1 MSVLTSFIVNSLL
14 SRCFGSLIR
23 HIFED
28 QITNFSEGIFLN
40 VEEKLSKLKEVVSKL
55 DSVVVAFSG
64 GVDSTLVTKVCYDVL
79 KDNSMAVTARSETY
93 PDFEFKEAQKLSKEI
108 GIKHLVID
116 TSELAIEGFAD
127 NPPERCY
134 FCKTEL
140 FGKLKDIAKQHSFLN
155 VADGANLDDTQEFRP
170 GLQASKE
177 LNVRSPLKEAG
188 MTKKDIREVSKMLNL
203 PNWNKPAYACLSSR
217 FPYGQSITEEKLS
230 MVSEAEKYL
239 RDLGLVQFR
248 VRHHETIARIEVLPE
263 DIHILTNSPAREEL
277 TAKFKE
283 IGFTYVTLDLAG
295 YRSGSMNEVLS
306 NNVVANLQ

>member
-1 MSVLTSFIVNSLL
+1 MNVEDKLSNLKAIVNEL
-14 SRCFGSLIR
+14 
-23 HIFED
+23 E
-28 QITNFSEGIFLN
+28 
-40 VEEKLSKLKEVVSKL
+40 
-55 DSVVVAFSG
+55 SVVVAFSG
-64 GVDSTLVTKVCYDVL
+64 GVDSTLVAKVCYDTL
-79 KDNSMAVTARSETY
+79 KDKSMAVTARSETY
-93 PDFEFKEAQKLSKEI
+93 PDFEFKEAQKLAGEI

-116 TSELAIEGFAD
+116 TSELAIEGFAN

-140 FGKLKDIAKQHSFLN
+140 FGKLKDIAKEHGFLN

-188 MTKKDIREVSKMLNL
+188 LAKKDVREVSKMLNL

-217 FPYGQSITEEKLS
+217 FPYGQSITEEKLG

-239 RDLGLVQFR
+239 RNLGLIQFR

-277 TAKFKE
+277 AAKFKE
-283 IGFTYVTLDLAG
+283 IGFTYVTLDLEG
-295 YRSGSMNEVLS
+295 YRSGSMNEILS
-306 NNVVANLQ
+306 ETELKVTKV

>member
-1 MSVLTSFIVNSLL
+1 L
-14 SRCFGSLIR
+14 
-23 HIFED
+23 D
-28 QITNFSEGIFLN
+28 
-40 VEEKLSKLKEVVSKL
+40 VEEKLSKLKAIVSEL
-55 DSVVVAFSG
+55 ESVVVAFSG

-79 KDNSMAVTARSETY
+79 RDNSMAVTARSETY
-93 PDFEFKEAQKLSKEI
+93 PDFEFKEAQKLAKEI

-116 TSELAIEGFAD
+116 TSELAIEGFAN

-140 FGKLKDIAKQHSFLN
+140 FGKLKDIAKEQGFLN

-170 GLQASKE
+170 GLQASRE

-239 RDLGLVQFR
+239 RGLGLIQFR
-248 VRHHETIARIEVLPE
+248 VRHHETIARIEVLPD
-263 DIHILTNSPAREEL
+263 DINILTNSPAREEL

-295 YRSGSMNEVLS
+295 YRSGSMNEVLTETELKI
-306 NNVVANLQ
+306 N

>member
-1 MSVLTSFIVNSLL
+1 
-14 SRCFGSLIR
+14 
-23 HIFED
+23 
-28 QITNFSEGIFLN
+28 
-40 VEEKLSKLKEVVSKL
+40 
-55 DSVVVAFSG
+55 
-64 GVDSTLVTKVCYDVL
+64 
-79 KDNSMAVTARSETY
+79 MAVTARSETY
-93 PDFEFKEAQKLSKEI
+93 PDFEFKEAQKLAREI

-116 TSELAIEGFAD
+116 TSELAIEGFAN

-140 FGKLKDIAKQHSFLN
+140 FGKLKDIAKEQGFLN

-170 GLQASKE
+170 GLQASRE

-188 MTKKDIREVSKMLNL
+188 MTKKDIREVSKMLKL
-203 PNWNKPAYACLSSR
+203 PNWDKPAYACLSSR

-239 RDLGLVQFR
+239 RGLGLVQFR
-248 VRHHETIARIEVLPE
+248 VRHHETIARIEVLPD
-263 DIHILTNSPAREEL
+263 DINILTNSPAREEL

-295 YRSGSMNEVLS
+295 YRSGSMNEVLTETELKI
-306 NNVVANLQ
+306 N

>member
-1 MSVLTSFIVNSLL
+1 M
-14 SRCFGSLIR
+14 
-23 HIFED
+23 E
-28 QITNFSEGIFLN
+28 

-55 DSVVVAFSG
+55 ESVVVAFSG
-64 GVDSTLVTKVCYDVL
+64 GVDSTLVAKVCHDAL

-93 PDFEFKEAQKLSKEI
+93 PDFEFKEAQTLAKEI

-116 TSELAIEGFAD
+116 TSELAIEGFAN

-134 FCKTEL
+134 FCKSEL
-140 FGKLKDIAKQHSFLN
+140 FGKLKDIAKQHGFLN
-155 VADGANLDDTQEFRP
+155 VADGANLDDTKEFRP
-170 GLQASKE
+170 GLEASRE
-177 LNVRSPLKEAG
+177 LNVKSPLKEAG
-188 MTKKDIREVSKMLNL
+188 LTKKDIREVSKMLNL
-203 PNWNKPAYACLSSR
+203 PNWNKPAYACMSSR

-230 MVSEAEKYL
+230 MVSKAEEYL
-239 RDLGLVQFR
+239 RGLGLVQFR

-283 IGFTYVTLDLAG
+283 IGFTYVTLDLEG

-306 NNVVANLQ
+306 KNVVSNLQ

>member
-1 MSVLTSFIVNSLL
+1 MK
-14 SRCFGSLIR
+14 
-23 HIFED
+23 
-28 QITNFSEGIFLN
+28 

-55 DSVVVAFSG
+55 ESVVVAFSG
-64 GVDSTLVTKVCYDVL
+64 GVDSTLVAKVCYDTL

-93 PDFEFKEAQKLSKEI
+93 PDFEFKESQKLASEI
-108 GIKHLVID
+108 GIKHLVVD
-116 TSELAIEGFAD
+116 TSELAIEGFAN

-140 FGKLKDIAKQHSFLN
+140 FGKLKEIAKEHGFLN

-170 GLQASKE
+170 GLKASKE
-177 LNVRSPLKEAG
+177 LDVRSPLKEAG
-188 MTKKDIREVSKMLNL
+188 LAKEDIREVSKFLNL

-217 FPYGQSITEEKLS
+217 FPYGQSITEEKIS

-239 RDLGLVQFR
+239 RGLGLIQFR
-248 VRHHETIARIEVLPE
+248 VRHHETIARIEILPE
-263 DIHILTNSPAREEL
+263 DIHTLTNSPAREEL

-306 NNVVANLQ
+306 ETELKVN

>member
-1 MSVLTSFIVNSLL
+1 MKNSFYSRYSGYLRERIFEGQITSFNES
-14 SRCFGSLIR
+14 
-23 HIFED
+23 
-28 QITNFSEGIFLN
+28 IFLKT
-40 VEEKLSKLKEVVSKL
+40 EEKLSKLKEVVSSL
-55 DSVVVAFSG
+55 GSVVVAFSG
-64 GVDSTLVTKVCYDVL
+64 GVDSTLVAKVCHDIL
-79 KDNSMAVTARSETY
+79 KSNAMAVTARSETY
-93 PDFEFKEAQKLSKEI
+93 PDFEFKEAQKLAKEI

-116 TSELAIEGFAD
+116 TSELAIEGFAN

-140 FGKLKDIAKQHSFLN
+140 FGKLKEIAKDHGLLN

-170 GLQASKE
+170 GLQASRE
-177 LNVRSPLKEAG
+177 LNVRSPLKESG
-188 MTKKDIREVSKMLNL
+188 LTKDDIRKVSKMLNL
-203 PNWNKPAYACLSSR
+203 PNWDKPAYACMSSR

-239 RDLGLVQFR
+239 RGLGLIQFR

-263 DIHILTNSPAREEL
+263 DISILTGLPVREEL
-277 TAKFKE
+277 TIKFKE

-306 NNVVANLQ
+306 KDIVSNFQ

>member
-1 MSVLTSFIVNSLL
+1 M
-14 SRCFGSLIR
+14 
-23 HIFED
+23 D
-28 QITNFSEGIFLN
+28 
-40 VEEKLSKLKEVVSKL
+40 VEEKLSKLKAVVSEL
-55 DSVVVAFSG
+55 ESVVVAFSG
-64 GVDSTLVTKVCYDVL
+64 GVDSTLVAKVCYDTL

-93 PDFEFKEAQKLSKEI
+93 PDFEFKEAQKLAREI

-116 TSELAIEGFAD
+116 TSELAIEGFAN

-140 FGKLKDIAKQHSFLN
+140 FGKLKDIAKEQGFLN

-188 MTKKDIREVSKMLNL
+188 LAKKDIREVSKMLNL

-239 RDLGLVQFR
+239 RGLGLIQFR

-263 DIHILTNSPAREEL
+263 DIHTLTNPSAREEL
-277 TAKFKE
+277 SAKFKE
-283 IGFTYVTLDLAG
+283 IGFTYVTLDLEG
-295 YRSGSMNEVLS
+295 YRSGSMNEILS
-306 NNVVANLQ
+306 ETELKVTKD

>member
-1 MSVLTSFIVNSLL
+1 VLTSLSINSFL
-14 SRCFGSLIR
+14 SRYPEYLIER
-23 HIFED
+23 TFED
-28 QITNFSEGIFLN
+28 QITNFNEGIFLE

-55 DSVVVAFSG
+55 ESVVVAFSG
-64 GVDSTLVTKVCYDVL
+64 GVDSTLVAKVCYDAL
-79 KDNSMAVTARSETY
+79 KGNSMAVTARSETY
-93 PDFEFKEAQKLSKEI
+93 PDFEFKEAQTLAKEI
-108 GIKHLVID
+108 GIQHLVID
-116 TSELAIEGFAD
+116 TSELAIEGFAN

-140 FGKLKDIAKQHSFLN
+140 FGKLKDIAKQHGFLN

-177 LNVRSPLKEAG
+177 LKVRSPLKEAG
-188 MTKKDIREVSKMLNL
+188 LTKKDIREVSKMLNL
-203 PNWNKPAYACLSSR
+203 PNWNKPAYACMSSR

-230 MVSEAEKYL
+230 MVSKAEKYL
-239 RDLGLVQFR
+239 RRLGLVQFR

-283 IGFTYVTLDLAG
+283 IGFTYVALDLEG

-306 NNVVANLQ
+306 ETELKVSKV

>member
-1 MSVLTSFIVNSLL
+1 M
-14 SRCFGSLIR
+14 
-23 HIFED
+23 D
-28 QITNFSEGIFLN
+28 
-40 VEEKLSKLKEVVSKL
+40 VEEKLSKLKAIVSEL
-55 DSVVVAFSG
+55 ESVVVAFSG

-79 KDNSMAVTARSETY
+79 RDNSMAVTARSETY
-93 PDFEFKEAQKLSKEI
+93 PDFEFKEAQKLAKEI

-116 TSELAIEGFAD
+116 TSELAIEGFAN

-140 FGKLKDIAKQHSFLN
+140 FGKLKDIAKEQGFLN

-170 GLQASKE
+170 GLQASRE

-188 MTKKDIREVSKMLNL
+188 MTKKDIREVSKMLKL
-203 PNWNKPAYACLSSR
+203 PNWDKPAYACLSSR

-239 RDLGLVQFR
+239 RGLGLVQCR
-248 VRHHETIARIEVLPE
+248 VRHHETIARIEVLPD
-263 DIHILTNSPAREEL
+263 DINILTNSPAREEL

-295 YRSGSMNEVLS
+295 YRSGSMNEVLTETELKI
-306 NNVVANLQ
+306 N

>member
-1 MSVLTSFIVNSLL
+1 M
-14 SRCFGSLIR
+14 
-23 HIFED
+23 EA
-28 QITNFSEGIFLN
+28 
-40 VEEKLSKLKEVVSKL
+40 EEKLSKLKEVVRKL
-55 DSVVVAFSG
+55 ESVVVAFSG

-93 PDFEFKEAQKLSKEI
+93 PDFEFKEAQKLAKEI

-116 TSELAIEGFAD
+116 TSELAIEGFAN

-140 FGKLKDIAKQHSFLN
+140 FGKLKDIAKKHGFLN

-188 MTKKDIREVSKMLNL
+188 LAKKDIREVSKMLNL

-239 RDLGLVQFR
+239 RGLGLVQFR

-263 DIHILTNSPAREEL
+263 DIHILTNSPAREKL
-277 TAKFKE
+277 TARFKE
-283 IGFTYVTLDLAG
+283 IGFTYITLDLTG

-306 NNVVANLQ
+306 HNVISNLQ

>member
-1 MSVLTSFIVNSLL
+1 M
-14 SRCFGSLIR
+14 
-23 HIFED
+23 E
-28 QITNFSEGIFLN
+28 
-40 VEEKLSKLKEVVSKL
+40 VEEKLSKLKEIVSKL
-55 DSVVVAFSG
+55 ESVVVAFSG
-64 GVDSTLVTKVCYDVL
+64 GVDSTLVAKVCYDTL

-93 PDFEFKEAQKLSKEI
+93 PDFEFKESQTLAREI
-108 GIKHLVID
+108 GIKHLVVD
-116 TSELAIEGFAD
+116 TSELAIEGFAN

-140 FGKLKDIAKQHSFLN
+140 FGKLKEIAKEHGFLN

-170 GLQASKE
+170 GLKASKE

-188 MTKKDIREVSKMLNL
+188 LAKKDIREVSKMLNL
-203 PNWNKPAYACLSSR
+203 PNWDKPAYACLSSR
-217 FPYGQSITEEKLS
+217 FPYGQSITEEKIS

-239 RDLGLVQFR
+239 RGLGLIQFR

-263 DIHILTNSPAREEL
+263 DIHILTNSPVREEL
-277 TAKFKE
+277 TTRFKE

-306 NNVVANLQ
+306 ETELKIN

>member
-1 MSVLTSFIVNSLL
+1 VLTSLIENKFP
-14 SRCFGSLIR
+14 SRYFGSLIR
-23 HIFED
+23 YIFDD
-28 QITNFSEGIFLN
+28 QITNFSEGIFLD
-40 VEEKLSKLKEVVSKL
+40 VEEKLSKLKAIVSEL
-55 DSVVVAFSG
+55 ESVVVAFSG

-79 KDNSMAVTARSETY
+79 RDNSMAVTARSETY
-93 PDFEFKEAQKLSKEI
+93 PDFEFKEAQKLAKEI

-116 TSELAIEGFAD
+116 TSELAIEGFAN

-140 FGKLKDIAKQHSFLN
+140 FGKLKEIAKEQGFLN

-239 RDLGLVQFR
+239 RGLGLVQFR
-248 VRHHETIARIEVLPE
+248 VRHHETIARIEVLPD
-263 DIHILTNSPAREEL
+263 DINILTNSPAREEL

-295 YRSGSMNEVLS
+295 YRSGSMNEVLTETELKI
-306 NNVVANLQ
+306 N